1 MWIYGE
7 GNIIIDD
14 DDDNFHDADD
24 DDNDND
30 ICRIWRCTMFNTEG
44 LIYVE
49 YIIYMYVEYRAG
61 PGDRSSHN
69 SLINIPQYGDSVDGR
84 MRTPH

>member
-1 MWIYGE
+1 MDIWGGE

-14 DDDNFHDADD
+14 DDNFYDADD

-30 ICRIWRCTMFNTEG
+30 ICRIQCTMFNTEG

-69 SLINIPQYGDSVDGR
+69 FLINIPQYGDSVDGC

>member
-1 MWIYGE
+1 
-7 GNIIIDD
+7 
-14 DDDNFHDADD
+14 
-24 DDNDND
+24 
-30 ICRIWRCTMFNTEG
+30 MFNTEG

-69 SLINIPQYGDSVDGR
+69 FLINIPQYGDSVDGC